1 MSIKC
6 KGKTNRGKDC
16 KNNVSLDGEKFCP
29 AHGGASKSKAKA
41 NNSKSSNK
49 TSKKSNQQEKPKPMS
64 KAKNNN
70 KIQCSK
76 NCTTGDRC
84 KLYVS
89 LLGEKYCPRHG
100 GLTKNGSVMKAP
112 RSPIPWAALHSASL
126 NFVIIEHSLCK
137 CDARL
142 SPCKSMQI
150 MIWLQQLSSI
160 VSESQRKKVL
170 NYPSA
175 ASLRK
180 WIEKAPLKKMTVK
193 EMLLHA
199 SRILQVQNTRWLRD
213 LMVDAKKIE
222 KVHDEEK
229 DLKEDNVDVDVDE
242 DENENDVD
250 DEEEDEDENENDIGD
265 ENENDIGDENG
276 NGNDKGKEE
285 LVQEMMEESEQEQI
299 VIGDEDD
306 DDDEEKEYLP
316 SNSLGNKKK
325 TKRAKRTKSPERGEG
340 EEIVENSNLKKTHL
354 VDPAFAT
361 QNSPVM

>member
-1 MSIKC
+1 
-6 KGKTNRGKDC
+6 
-16 KNNVSLDGEKFCP
+16 
-29 AHGGASKSKAKA
+29 
-41 NNSKSSNK
+41 
-49 TSKKSNQQEKPKPMS
+49 MS

-89 LLGEKYCPRHG
+89 LIGEKYCPRHG

-112 RSPIPWAALHSASL
+112 RSPIPWAALHSACL

-160 VSESQRKKVL
+160 VSESQRKKVP

-222 KVHDEEK
+222 KQDETEKKEDEE
-229 DLKEDNVDVDVDE
+229 DE
-242 DENENDVD
+242 DEDDGKENDVVDEENDLEEGD
-250 DEEEDEDENENDIGD
+250 DEEEDEEDENDIGD
-265 ENENDIGDENG
+265 ENENG

-299 VIGDEDD
+299 VVE
-306 DDDEEKEYLP
+306 DDEEDEEEYLP
-316 SNSLGNKKK
+316 SKSQNKRRQREQREQRAPSVEKAKK
-325 TKRAKRTKSPERGEG
+325 LQRIQISRRR
-340 EEIVENSNLKKTHL
+340 ILLIQHL
-354 VDPAFAT
+354 
-361 QNSPVM
+361 QHRILLSCEKLI

>member
-29 AHGGASKSKAKA
+29 AHGGASKSKSKA

-76 NCTTGDRC
+76 NCTTGERC

-112 RSPIPWAALHSASL
+112 RSPIPWAALHSACL
-126 NFVIIEHSLCK
+126 NFIIIEHSLCK

-222 KVHDEEK
+222 KVDETEK
-229 DLKEDNVDVDVDE
+229 KEGEEDDDVDDGDDE
-242 DENENDVD
+242 DENDDEDEEENDLEEGD
-250 DEEEDEDENENDIGD
+250 DEVEEEEDEN
-265 ENENDIGDENG
+265 ENG

-299 VIGDEDD
+299 VVEDEE
-306 DDDEEKEYLP
+306 DDEEEYLP
-316 SNSLGNKKK
+316 SKSQNKKK
-325 TKRAKRTKSPERGEG
+325 TKRAKRAKSPERGEG
-340 EEIVENSNLKKTHL
+340 EEIAENSNLKKTHL